1 MEEENKVSEEKQVKV
16 PNPNPYKKDHGE
28 SDPEVEAFAKGE
40 LAKYQREQR
49 EKEAIAATE
58 QKDTDASEETAEKS
72 DQEATPIAERPA
84 KAEDRVFKKRY
95 DDLKKHY
102 DSTINK
108 HKEELTS
115 LRAQLE
121 SSTKQFV
128 PPKSKEELEAWRK
141 EYPDVY
147 DMVETIAMNKATTQT
162 ADLENKYKDLQ
173 LQQEQIAKE
182 KAEVELLKIHPDFND
197 LRQQDDF
204 HTWAE
209 QQDPTIQKHKDEL
222 ESLRNR
228 LESGNSQFAPPKSK
242 EELEAWRK
250 EYPDVYDMVE
260 TIAMEKATT
269 RTAELEDKYKN
280 LQLQQEQIAKEKAE
294 VELLKLHPDFNELR
308 KQDSFHEWAERQDP
322 TIQGWLY
329 ENTSNATLAARA
341 IDLYK
346 MDQGIS
352 KLSKK
357 QESNVKKEAAKAIS
371 KTRKSTETDMPQKKI
386 WTATEISKLKAH
398 EFEKL
403 ESEIDL
409 ARLEGR
415 IEQR

>member
-1 MEEENKVSEEKQVKV
+1 MEEEKKVSEEKQVKV
-16 PNPNPYKKDHGE
+16 PNVNPYHKDRGE
-28 SDPEVEAFAKGE
+28 DDPEVEAFAKGE

-58 QKDTDASEETAEKS
+58 QKDTDASEETA
-72 DQEATPIAERPA
+72 DQTDNQATPIAERPA
-84 KAEDRVFKKRY
+84 RAEDRVFKKRY
-95 DDLKKHY
+95 DDLKRHY
-102 DSTINK
+102 DSTIQK
-108 HKEELTS
+108 HKDELES
-115 LRAQLE
+115 LRARLE
-121 SSTKQFV
+121 SGNSQFN
-128 PPKSKEELEAWRK
+128 PPKSKQELDAWRK

-147 DMVETIAMNKATTQT
+147 DMVETIAIEKATTQ
-162 ADLENKYKDLQ
+162 
-173 LQQEQIAKE
+173 
-182 KAEVELLKIHPDFND
+182 
-197 LRQQDDF
+197 
-204 HTWAE
+204 
-209 QQDPTIQKHKDEL
+209 
-222 ESLRNR
+222 
-228 LESGNSQFAPPKSK
+228 
-242 EELEAWRK
+242 
-250 EYPDVYDMVE
+250 
-260 TIAMEKATT
+260 
-269 RTAELEDKYKN
+269 TAELEDKYKN
-280 LQLQQEQIAKEKAE
+280 LKVQQEQIAKEKAE

-371 KTRKSTETDMPQKKI
+371 KTKKSTETDMPQKKI

>member
-1 MEEENKVSEEKQVKV
+1 MEEEKKVSEETKV
-16 PNPNPYKKDHGE
+16 EIPNANPYSKVREED
-28 SDPEVEAFAKGE
+28 DAEVEAFAKGE
-40 LAKYQREQR
+40 LTKFHREQR
-49 EKEAIAATE
+49 EKEAEAATE

-72 DQEATPIAERPA
+72 ELKATPIAERPA

-102 DSTINK
+102 DSTLNK
-108 HKEELTS
+108 HKDEVRS
-115 LRAQLE
+115 LRSQLE

-128 PPKSKEELEAWRK
+128 PPKSKDELEAWRK

-147 DMVETIAMNKATTQT
+147 DMVETIAMDKATTQT
-162 ADLENKYKDLQ
+162 AD
-173 LQQEQIAKE
+173 
-182 KAEVELLKIHPDFND
+182 
-197 LRQQDDF
+197 
-204 HTWAE
+204 
-209 QQDPTIQKHKDEL
+209 
-222 ESLRNR
+222 
-228 LESGNSQFAPPKSK
+228 
-242 EELEAWRK
+242 
-250 EYPDVYDMVE
+250 
-260 TIAMEKATT
+260 
-269 RTAELEDKYKN
+269 LEDKYKN

-294 VELLKLHPDFNELR
+294 VELLKLHPDFSDIRSKDE
-308 KQDSFHEWAERQDP
+308 FHNWAANQDP

-357 QESNVKKEAAKAIS
+357 QETDVKKEAAKAIS
-371 KTRKSTETDMPQKKI
+371 KTKKSTETDMPKKRV
-386 WTATEISKLKAH
+386 WTTSEISKLKAH
-398 EFEKL
+398 EFERL
-403 ESEIDL
+403 EKEIDL